1 MQPSENENFIAL
13 IGDVYAFYRQ
23 DFSRFAAGV
32 WLQAMQPFDFKAVAD
47 ALNKHCVNPDNG
59 QFMPKPADIVK
70 MLQGSTQDSGLV
82 AWSKVDAAIRMRG
95 TYVSVVF
102 DDPIIHRV
110 ILDMG
115 GWVQIG
121 GKNESDMPFLKN
133 EFVNRYRGYKMRNET
148 PPYPPVLVGIAEA
161 QNCKNGFESA
171 QPVLIGNPARAKQVL
186 LGGTTQP
193 LIGFEQMDAKEAAV
207 LHLEDARLKREA

>member
-1 MQPSENENFIAL
+1 MQASDNEQFVAL

-32 WLQAMQPFDFKAVAD
+32 WLQAMQPFDFRAVAD

-70 MLQGSTQDSGLV
+70 MLQGSTQDAGLV

-110 ILDMG
+110 ILEMG

-121 GKNESDMPFLKN
+121 GKNETDMPFLKN
-133 EFVNRYRGYKMRNET
+133 EFVNRYRGYKMRNEV
-148 PPYPPVLVGIAEA
+148 PEYPSVLIGMAEA
-161 QNCKNGFESA
+161 QNSRQGFECA
-171 QPVLIGNPARAKQVL
+171 PPVLIGGAEKAKQVL
-186 LGGTTQP
+186 LKGVNKP
-193 LIGFEQMDAKEAAV
+193 LIGFTQLDPKDLPM
-207 LHLEDARLKREA
+207 LRLVDDRKAS

>member
-1 MQPSENENFIAL
+1 MQTSDNEQFVAL

-32 WLQAMQPFDFKAVAD
+32 WLQAMQPFDFRAVAD

-59 QFMPKPADIVK
+59 QYLPKPADIVK
-70 MLQGSTQDSGLV
+70 MLQGSTQDSALV

-110 ILDMG
+110 ILEMG

-121 GKNESDMPFLKN
+121 GKGEKDMPFLRN

-148 PPYPPVLVGIAEA
+148 PEYPRVLICIAEA
-161 QNCKNGFESA
+161 HNNQEGFESA
-171 QPVLIGNPARAKQVL
+171 LPVLIGDPEKAKAVL
-186 LGGTTQP
+186 LGGTTKP
-193 LIGFEQMDAKEAAV
+193 LIGFTQLDAKEAVV
-207 LHLEDARLKREA
+207 LRLDDARKAS

>member
-1 MQPSENENFIAL
+1 MKASEREQLVAL

-23 DFSRFAAGV
+23 DFSKFAAGV
-32 WLQAMQPFDFKAVAD
+32 WVQAMQPFEFKAVAD
-47 ALNKHCVNPDNG
+47 ALNRHCVNPDNG

-102 DDPIIHRV
+102 DDPVIHRV

-121 GKNESDMPFLKN
+121 GKNESDMPFLRN
-133 EFVNRYRGYKMRNET
+133 EFVNRYRGYWMRNEI
-148 PPYPPVLVGIAEA
+148 PAYPPVLSGMSEA
-161 QNCKNGFESA
+161 QNSRQGFESEP
-171 QPVLIGNPARAKQVL
+171 PVLIGNPEIAKQVL
-186 LGGTTQP
+186 LGGTTKP
-193 LIGFEQMDAKEAAV
+193 LIGFTQMDSKEASV
-207 LHLEDARLKREA
+207 LRLVDARKEA